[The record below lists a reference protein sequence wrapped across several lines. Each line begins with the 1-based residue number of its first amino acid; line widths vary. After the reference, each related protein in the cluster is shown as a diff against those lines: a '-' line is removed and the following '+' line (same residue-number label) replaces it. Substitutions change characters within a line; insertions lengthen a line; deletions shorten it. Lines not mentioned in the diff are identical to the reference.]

1 MSNKT
6 ELMEAE
12 DEGVVV
18 SQGGGTLLAV
28 RGQDV
33 DIQIATARQYPRNI
47 TAFKRQAM
55 DMATLDDETAAS
67 CFYCLPRGGKKIM
80 GPSARLAEIVASAW
94 GNMRAQSKVVEVND
108 KEVVAEGACWD
119 LEKNVLISVQVRRR
133 ITDSKGIRFNDD
145 MIVVTGNAASSIAL

>member
-1 MSNKT
+1 MLFRS
-6 ELMEAE
+6 
-12 DEGVVV
+12 
-18 SQGGGTLLAV
+18 
-28 RGQDV
+28 
-33 DIQIATARQYPRNI
+33 RNI

-145 MIVVTGNAASSIAL
+145 MIVVTGNAASSIALRNAVFKVVPAAMTKSIYEAVKQIGRAHV